1 MELSL
6 MKTLFASVLALALL
20 GATTAGADVVGV
32 HVGPV
37 GVGVGIHHHCHWR
50 HHHRHCG

>member
-1 MELSL
+1 

-20 GATTAGADVVGV
+20 GSTAASASIIGV

-37 GVGVGIHHHCHWR
+37 GLHIGHHHHHHCGWR
-50 HHHRHCG
+50 HHHRYCW